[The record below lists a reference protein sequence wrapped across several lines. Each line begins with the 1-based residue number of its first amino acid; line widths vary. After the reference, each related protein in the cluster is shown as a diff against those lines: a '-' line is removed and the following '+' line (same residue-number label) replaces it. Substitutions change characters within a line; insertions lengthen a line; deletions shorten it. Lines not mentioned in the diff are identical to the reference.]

1 MLARPRNRAIAG
13 EPAAV
18 PVQAQPE
25 VTHDR
30 TGDHRLVGHGRHGQL
45 EPDRRHASAAIRR
58 FRAEAQREIGIAHAE
73 TTRARAR
80 AAQLSR
86 ELASWTAGCK
96 QGREDVITL
105 MPLILAQ
112 ANPAAA
118 GPDADAEDRA

>member
-1 MLARPRNRAIAG
+1 MIALQIIAWSAM
-13 EPAAV
+13 AAMV
-18 PVQAQPE
+18 SWSL
-25 VTHDR
+25 T
-30 TGDHRLVGHGRHGQL
+30 
-45 EPDRRHASAAIRR
+45 RRHASAAIRR
-58 FRAEAQREIGIAHAE
+58 SRAEAQREIGIAHAE

-118 GPDADAEDRA
+118 AGPDANAEDRA